1 MKTLLPSLLLFFSFT
16 FAFTQDDANSKK
28 AKDILDKVSAKM
40 KTFTTVQADFVSTME
55 NLQDDIKETLKGT
68 IKLKGNMYKLEISG
82 TEIFTDGKTMWTYL
96 KDANEVNISEPD
108 PNDDSSLN
116 PAKIFKIWE
125 SDFKYKFVKESF
137 ENALALYEIDLY
149 PINKEK
155 TYSRITLKIDKDK
168 LTIAS
173 IKYVGKEGNN
183 YTINIQKFTP
193 NNPFTDN
200 MFTFDEKSHPGV
212 EKIDM
217 R

>member
-1 MKTLLPSLLLFFSFT
+1 MKTLLLSLTLLFSFT
-16 FAFTQDDANSKK
+16 FAFAQDDSSSKK
-28 AKDILDKVSAKM
+28 AKEILDKVSAKM
-40 KTFTTVQADFVSTME
+40 KTYTTVQAEFVSTME
-55 NLQDDIKETLKGT
+55 NLQDNIKETLKGT
-68 IKLKGNMYKLEISG
+68 IRLKGNKYKLEISG

-125 SDFKYKFVKESF
+125 SDFKFKFVKETF
-137 ENALALYEIDLY
+137 EKAIALYEIDLY
-149 PINKEK
+149 PINKDK

-183 YTINIQKFTP
+183 YTIEIQKFIP
-193 NNPFTDN
+193 NNPFADN
-200 MFTFDEKSHPGV
+200 LFTFDEKAHPGV

>member
-1 MKTLLPSLLLFFSFT
+1 MKTLILSITLLLSVT
-16 FAFTQDDANSKK
+16 LAFTQDDANSKK

-40 KTFTTVQADFVSTME
+40 KTYTTVQAEFVSTME
-55 NLQDDIKETLKGT
+55 NLQDDVKETLNGT
-68 IKLKGNMYKLEISG
+68 LKLKGNKYKLEISG

-125 SDFKYKFVKESF
+125 SDFKFKFVKESF
-137 ENALALYEIDLY
+137 EKAVALYEIDLY
-149 PINKEK
+149 PLKK
-155 TYSRITLKIDKDK
+155 DKQYSRITLKVDKDK
-168 LTIAS
+168 LTISS

-183 YTINIQKFTP
+183 YTIEIQKFTP
-193 NNPFTDN
+193 NNPFADN
-200 MFTFDEKSHPGV
+200 LFTFDEKAHPGV